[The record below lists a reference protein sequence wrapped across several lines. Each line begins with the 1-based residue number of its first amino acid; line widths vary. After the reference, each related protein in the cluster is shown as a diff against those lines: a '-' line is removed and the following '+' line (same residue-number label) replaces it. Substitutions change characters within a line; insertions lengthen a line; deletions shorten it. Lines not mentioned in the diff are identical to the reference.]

1 MRRLL
6 NTLAALT
13 LTATSA
19 IAQAAPI
26 FSATYEGEYGS
37 LSIEM
42 VRELHAKGA
51 NQFELYSK
59 AKSFMASIEES
70 SQFSQQ
76 GAAFVPSQYHY
87 KRKIFGVKKEEA
99 LQFDWQAKKAIY
111 LKNRDKEATTQLT
124 RGMLDPSL
132 YQLQLQTAL
141 ASSPAQEEFTVSFAR
156 RSQVKNYTFKQVGK
170 SPIAVQGKTY
180 QAVELKR
187 ANDGDKETQLWF
199 IPELDYTLAKIQ
211 HTEDGEQ
218 HSMTLTHYQSS
229 PEVAQFMNSAQ
240 ERSAAN

>member
-6 NTLAALT
+6 NTLAALV
-13 LTATSA
+13 LTAAGT
-19 IAQAAPI
+19 IAQAAPL

-37 LSIEM
+37 LNIEM
-42 VRELHAKGA
+42 IRELHAKGS
-51 NQFELYSK
+51 NQFELHSK
-59 AKSFMASIEES
+59 AKSFMASIEER

-76 GAAFVPSQYHY
+76 DSAFVPSHYHY

-99 LQFDWQAKKAIY
+99 LQFDWQAKKATY
-111 LKNRDKEATTQLT
+111 LKNRDQEAVTQLSS
-124 RGMLDPSL
+124 GMLDPSL

-141 ASSPAQEEFTVSFAR
+141 ANNPAQAEFAVSFAR
-156 RSQVKNYTFKQVGK
+156 RSQVKNYTFKQIGK
-170 SPIAVQGKTY
+170 SPITVQGKTY
-180 QAVELKR
+180 QAIELKR

-229 PEVAQFMNSAQ
+229 SEIAQFMSATPH
-240 ERSAAN
+240 RAAAN

>member
-6 NTLAALT
+6 STLAALA

-19 IAQAAPI
+19 FAQAAPL

-37 LSIEM
+37 LNIEM

-51 NQFELYSK
+51 NQFELHSK

-76 GAAFVPSQYHY
+76 GAEFIPSQYHY

-99 LQFDWQAKKAIY
+99 LQFDWQAKKATY
-111 LKNRDKEATTQLT
+111 LKNRDQEGVTQLT
-124 RGMLDPSL
+124 DGMLDPSL

-141 ASSPAQEEFTVSFAR
+141 ANNPAQEEFTVSFAR
-156 RSQVKNYTFKQVGK
+156 RSQVKSYAFKQIGK
-170 SPIAVQGKTY
+170 SPITVQGKTY
-180 QAVELKR
+180 QAIELKR

-218 HSMTLTHYQSS
+218 HSMTLTGYQSS
-229 PEVAQFMNSAQ
+229 AEITQFMKSASNSA
-240 ERSAAN
+240 AAN